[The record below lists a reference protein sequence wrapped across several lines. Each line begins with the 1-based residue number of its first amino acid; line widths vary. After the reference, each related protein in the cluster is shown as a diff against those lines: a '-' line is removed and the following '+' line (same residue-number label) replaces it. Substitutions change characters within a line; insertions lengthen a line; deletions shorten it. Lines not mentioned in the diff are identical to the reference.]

1 MPSRASAAHDLSTR
15 HVAGMRTSTMGPSL
29 CHTTL
34 PNLHQNMKSFWQ
46 KLARPLYCVAP
57 MANVTDAAFRRLI
70 SEIAKPSV
78 MWTEFVSCEAL
89 THDSDSR
96 RRMMTTLMYAEKE
109 RPVVAQLFGSKPE
122 QFYESAMIVRDLGF
136 DGIDINMGCPEKNV
150 IDQES
155 GAALIL
161 QPNLAVEIVAACK
174 RGAQDLPVS
183 VKTRIGFH
191 HIDYKDW
198 VLRLLATE
206 AEVVTVHGRTRDE
219 MSKVPAHWDVIGEVV
234 TLAKSTGSSTLILGN
249 GDVESL
255 VDAQQKV
262 EEYGVDGVMLGR
274 ALFGNPWL
282 FQGYPNT
289 AHVSITEK
297 LEVIRRHTQLFQ
309 KLLADPGLIGFPR
322 MKKFYGSYLKG
333 VPNARDL
340 RDRMA
345 RTQTPEDVYCII
357 DEALKCLLAQEQ
369 VQ

>member
-1 MPSRASAAHDLSTR
+1 MS
-15 HVAGMRTSTMGPSL
+15 
-29 CHTTL
+29 
-34 PNLHQNMKSFWQ
+34 SFWQ
-46 KLARPLYCVAP
+46 GLARPLYCVAP
-57 MANVTDAAFRRLI
+57 MANVTDAAFRHLI

-89 THDSDSR
+89 THDADSR
-96 RRMMTTLMYAEKE
+96 RRMMTTLKYAEKE
-109 RPVVAQLFGSKPE
+109 RPVVAQLFGSKPK

-136 DGIDINMGCPEKNV
+136 DGIDINMGCPERNV
-150 IDQES
+150 NKQGS

-161 QPNLAVEIVAACK
+161 QPSLAMEIVAACK
-174 RGAQDLPVS
+174 RGAGDLPVS

-198 VLRLLATE
+198 VLRLLATG
-206 AEVVTVHGRTRDE
+206 AEVITIHGRTRDE
-219 MSKVPAHWDVIGEVV
+219 MSKVPAHWDIIGEVA
-234 TLAKSTGSSTLILGN
+234 TLAKSIGSSALILGN
-249 GDVESL
+249 GDVENL
-255 VDAQQKV
+255 VDARQKV
-262 EEYGVDGVMLGR
+262 DEYGVDGVMLGR

-289 AHVSITEK
+289 THVSVKEK

-309 KLLADPGLIGFPR
+309 ELLAGPNLIGFSR

-333 VPNARDL
+333 VPNARHL

-345 RTQTPEDVYCII
+345 RTQTPEDVYYII
-357 DEALKCLLAQEQ
+357 DEALEQLSTQEH

>member
-1 MPSRASAAHDLSTR
+1 
-15 HVAGMRTSTMGPSL
+15 
-29 CHTTL
+29 
-34 PNLHQNMKSFWQ
+34 MKSFWHE
-46 KLARPLYCVAP
+46 LARPLYCVAP

-70 SEIAKPSV
+70 SDIAKPSV

-96 RRMMTTLMYAEKE
+96 RRMMTTLQYAEQE

-136 DGIDINMGCPEKNV
+136 DGIDINMGCPEPTVTN
-150 IDQES
+150 QGS

-161 QPNLAVEIVAACK
+161 QPQLASQIVAACK
-174 RGAQDLPVS
+174 RGAGALPVS

-191 HIDYKDW
+191 DIDYKDW

-206 AEVVTVHGRTRDE
+206 LEVLTIHGRTRDE
-219 MSKVPAHWDVIGEVV
+219 MSKVPTHWDVIGEVV
-234 TLAKSTGSSTLILGN
+234 TLAKSTGSSALILGN
-249 GDVESL
+249 GDVASL
-255 VDAQQKV
+255 VDARQKV
-262 EEYGVDGVMLGR
+262 NDYGVDGVMLGR

-282 FQGYPNT
+282 FQGHPDT
-289 AHVSITEK
+289 SHVSVKEK
-297 LEVIRRHTQLFQ
+297 LEVILRHTQLFQ
-309 KLLADPGLIGFPR
+309 ELLAEPGLVGFPR

-333 VPNARDL
+333 VPNARQL

-345 RTQTPEDVYCII
+345 RTRYAQDVYDII
-357 DEALKCLLAQEQ
+357 DEALEHLVMEEQQ

>member
-1 MPSRASAAHDLSTR
+1 
-15 HVAGMRTSTMGPSL
+15 MG
-29 CHTTL
+29 
-34 PNLHQNMKSFWQ
+34 SFWQ
-46 KLARPLYCVAP
+46 RLARPLYCVAP
-57 MANVTDAAFRRLI
+57 MANVTDAAFRHLI

-96 RRMMTTLMYAEKE
+96 RRMMTTLKYAEKE

-150 IDQES
+150 NKQGS

-161 QPNLAVEIVAACK
+161 QPSLAMEIVAACK
-174 RGAQDLPVS
+174 RGVGDLPVS

-206 AEVVTVHGRTRDE
+206 AEVLTIHGRTRDE
-219 MSKVPAHWDVIGEVV
+219 MSKVPAHWDIIGEVA
-234 TLAKSTGSSTLILGN
+234 TLAKSIGSSTLILGN
-249 GDVESL
+249 GDVANL
-255 VDAQQKV
+255 VDARQKV
-262 EEYGVDGVMLGR
+262 DEYGVDGVMLGR

-289 AHVSITEK
+289 AHVSAKEK

-309 KLLADPGLIGFPR
+309 ELLADPNLIGFSR
-322 MKKFYGSYLKG
+322 MKKFYVSYLKG
-333 VPNARDL
+333 VPKVRHL

-345 RTQTPEDVYCII
+345 RTQTTEDVYDII
-357 DEALKCLLAQEQ
+357 DEALEQ
-369 VQ
+369 LGT